1 MSVGKNRILQHSF
14 SLCKENSLAN
24 WFIISET
31 CTVCGEILKKK
42 KKLIE
47 ENQVSGFKN
56 RLKNL

>member
-42 KKLIE
+42 KI
-47 ENQVSGFKN
+47 N
-56 RLKNL
+56 RGKPSEWF